1 MYGAEIPAGAKYADV
16 GVKIPKGA
24 AKKVFKMSVA
34 GKADFP
40 HGSIV
45 RESVPCE
52 DMMQAFYYR
61 HYVPA
66 AGMWG
71 SVNSWNI
78 FGRGFDAIRPDISKV
93 ATPIKIKKGESPIKS
108 NGKLL
113 VIDGG
118 LSKAYQK
125 VTGLAGYTL
134 LFNSHGLLLSA
145 HDAFESIE
153 SAIKEEKDIHSTL
166 DVVELAPNRLLVED
180 TDAGKSL
187 SKKITDLKALV
198 DAYLKGKIK
207 TH

>member
-1 MYGAEIPAGAKYADV
+1 
-16 GVKIPKGA
+16 
-24 AKKVFKMSVA
+24 MSRV
-34 GKADFP
+34 
-40 HGSIV
+40 
-45 RESVPCE
+45 
-52 DMMQAFYYR
+52 
-61 HYVPA
+61 
-66 AGMWG
+66 
-71 SVNSWNI
+71 
-78 FGRGFDAIRPDISKV
+78 
-93 ATPIKIKKGESPIKS
+93 KIKKGESPIKS